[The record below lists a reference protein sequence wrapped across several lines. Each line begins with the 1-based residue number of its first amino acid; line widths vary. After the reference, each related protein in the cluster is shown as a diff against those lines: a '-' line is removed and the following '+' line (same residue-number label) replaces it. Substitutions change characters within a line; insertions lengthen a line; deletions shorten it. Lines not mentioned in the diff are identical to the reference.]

1 MVGWEGVRGERVHL
15 VGDGRTDSC
24 MPIYYNLFLFDL
36 RGLTMCSL
44 LGRVDTA
51 RLSVDGDV
59 RAMSLAHWKE
69 SCGLEDAMSVAMIT
83 VSLADY

>member
-1 MVGWEGVRGERVHL
+1 
-15 VGDGRTDSC
+15 
-24 MPIYYNLFLFDL
+24 
-36 RGLTMCSL
+36 MCSL

-83 VSLADY
+83 VSLTDYYDNDFPLN